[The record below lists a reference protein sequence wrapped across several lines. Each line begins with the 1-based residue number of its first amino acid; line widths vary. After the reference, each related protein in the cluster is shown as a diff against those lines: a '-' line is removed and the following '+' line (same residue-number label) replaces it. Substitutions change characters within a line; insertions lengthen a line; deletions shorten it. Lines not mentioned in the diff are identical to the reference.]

1 MKITKYLTMVAS
13 TLLLTTSCNDLDL
26 SPEDHYGSQNF
37 WKTEAQAKG
46 YVVGMHQQFRNHY
59 ANYWLLG
66 EARGGLLKAVA
77 SSLGQSPNYTEIK
90 AQNLTR
96 DNTGVTNWVGFYG
109 NILSINHA
117 IKQLNE
123 ADYLNENDKKH
134 LLGQMHGIRAWY
146 YFWLYR
152 TFGGVPINNATAVLD
167 KTPSSSADLYL
178 ARSTPKEVLD
188 FVKGDIAKSEEYF
201 GNSTDLAKSQW
212 SVYATKMLKAEVY
225 LWSAK
230 VTTGNQ
236 SPATTDLATAED
248 ALLFVNNSA
257 KFSLLNS
264 FSDVFAHNNK
274 ENGEI
279 ILTIPFLEN
288 EATNFYNTFIYNPND
303 FTGRF
308 DASGVAITTNDP
320 INIASGAG
328 IFRNEYVYG
337 LFEQFEAD
345 DTRRDY
351 TFYDFYGTATK
362 GQPGLAMRKFLG
374 TINSAGVR
382 VWTSDVPVYRYS
394 EVLLMLAEVEN
405 KKGGDPS
412 VYINQV
418 RQRAYGTNY
427 NAALHAHT
435 HTSFADSELAILKE
449 RDKEFV
455 CEGKRWFD
463 IRRMQDASG
472 NPLVFSN
479 QVNYADPTNPILD
492 QATEA
497 HKVLW
502 PINVGLLNNDPKL
515 EQTSGY

>member
-1 MKITKYLTMVAS
+1 MKITKYLMIVAS
-13 TLLLTTSCNDLDL
+13 SLLLTTSCNDLDL
-26 SPEDHYGSQNF
+26 APEDYYGSKNF

-46 YVVGMHQQFRNHY
+46 FVVGLHQQLRSHY
-59 ANYWLLG
+59 RNYWVLG
-66 EARGGLLKAVA
+66 EARGGLLKATA
-77 SSLGQSPNYTEIK
+77 SSLGQSPDYTEIK
-90 AQNLTR
+90 AQNLTK
-96 DNTGVTNWVGFYG
+96 DNTGVTNWLGFYM
-109 NILSINHA
+109 NILDINHA

-123 ADYLNENDKKH
+123 ADYLNDTDKNY
-134 LLGQMHGIRAWY
+134 LLGQVYGLRAWY

-152 TFGGVPINNATAVLD
+152 TFGGVPINNETLVID
-167 KTPSSSADLYL
+167 KTPTSSVELYL
-178 ARSTPKEVLD
+178 ARSTPKEVLE
-188 FVKGDIAKSEEYF
+188 FIKTDIAKSEEYF
-201 GNSTDLAKSQW
+201 GVSTVLTKSQW

-236 SPATTDLATAED
+236 SPVATDLTTAEE
-248 ALLFVNNSA
+248 ALLFVKNSA
-257 KFSLLNS
+257 KFSILSS

-279 ILTIPFLEN
+279 IFTIPFLEN
-288 EATNFYNTFIYNPND
+288 EATNFYNSFIYNPND
-303 FTGRF
+303 FTNRF
-308 DASGVAITTNDP
+308 DANGVAISTSDP
-320 INIASGAG
+320 LNIASGAG

-337 LFEQFEAD
+337 LFQQFDAE

-374 TINSAGVR
+374 TINSTGVR

-412 VYINQV
+412 SYVNQV
-418 RQRAYGTNY
+418 RQRAYGSNY
-427 NAALHAHT
+427 DATLHAHT
-435 HTSFADSELAILKE
+435 HTSFADSELVILKE

-479 QVNYADPTNPILD
+479 EVNYDNPASPILNS
-492 QATEA
+492 ATEA
-497 HKVLW
+497 FKVLW
-502 PINVGLLNNDPKL
+502 PINIGLMNNDPLLK
-515 EQTSGY
+515 QTEGY